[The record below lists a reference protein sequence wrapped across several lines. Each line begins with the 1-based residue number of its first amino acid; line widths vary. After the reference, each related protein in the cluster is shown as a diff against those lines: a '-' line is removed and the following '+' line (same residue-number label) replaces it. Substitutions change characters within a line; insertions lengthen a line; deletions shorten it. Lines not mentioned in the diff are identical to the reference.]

1 MKKFVSV
8 LIALVIVFSFSV
20 AGSAED
26 AVYGQN
32 VNHIS
37 IGTLDKYRQQYVL
50 GETILVDVNVLV
62 QDVYIRYEKIVL
74 YIDCNKDILTCEYRE
89 FFTENH
95 TETPTGYR
103 TEFNTEELWFG
114 TISSFYSFVIKS
126 KGEPAVTVR
135 AEGITRDNCTEELA
149 VFNNLPNNKVY
160 EKDEIPV
167 IETDFQ
173 PPVYGDV
180 KRFSLANSGIIYLA
194 STVTVEKVRGMLS
207 GTDGK
212 GRIVFIPHDGKD
224 RNVVTGGDI
233 FALEFE
239 GKYCDFLQVQ
249 MFGDANTDGYINAS
263 DARLVLRVSAQIENV
278 STGNPLGFDV
288 DFDNKTTAADAR
300 MILRVSAQLDYFRFK
315 DISVWQNQPYKI
327 GPLESASGGGY
338 LWRCTVS
345 EENAIEITEIIEPSV
360 DNTGKPPEEII
371 VGAPAM
377 QTYILKPLKQG
388 EFDVHFELI
397 RSWESEPIEEFGF
410 TVVVDDIL

>member
-1 MKKFVSV
+1 MKKFISV
-8 LIALVIVFSFSV
+8 LMALVLVFGFSV
-20 AGSAED
+20 VGSAEV
-26 AVYGQN
+26 AVYGQDI
-32 VNHIS
+32 NHIS

-50 GETILVDVNVLV
+50 GETILVDVNVMV
-62 QDVYIRYEKIVL
+62 QDVFVRYEKIVL
-74 YIDCNKDILTCEYRE
+74 YIDCNKEVLTCEYRE
-89 FFTENH
+89 FFVENH

-103 TEFNTEELWFG
+103 TEFNTEQLWFG

-126 KGEPAVTVR
+126 KGDPAVSVW
-135 AEGITRDNCTEELA
+135 AEGITRDNCTEELS

-173 PPVYGDV
+173 PPVYGNI

-194 STVTVEKVRGMLS
+194 STVTVKTVRSMMS

-249 MFGDANTDGYINAS
+249 MLGDANADGYINAS

-278 STGNPLGFDV
+278 RIVNPLGFDV

-300 MILRVSAQLDYFRFK
+300 MILRVSAKIDYFRFK

-327 GPLESASGGGY
+327 GPLKSASGGGY

-345 EENAIEITEIIEPSV
+345 EENAIEITQTIESSV
-360 DNTGKPPEEII
+360 DNTGKTPQELI

-377 QTYILKPLKQG
+377 QTFVIKPLKQG
-388 EFDVHFELI
+388 EFYVHFELI
-397 RSWESEPIEEFGF
+397 RDWESEPIEEFGF